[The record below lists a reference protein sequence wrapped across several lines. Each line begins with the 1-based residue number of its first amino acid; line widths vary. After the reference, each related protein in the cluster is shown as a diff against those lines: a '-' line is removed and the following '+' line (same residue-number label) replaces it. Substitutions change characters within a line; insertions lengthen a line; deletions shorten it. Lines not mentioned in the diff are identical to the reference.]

1 MRCRDGSLAHLQRD
15 IRNHTDEITV
25 TGALAVA
32 VDGALHLCRAGVH
45 GNQRIGHAEADVV
58 VGVNADVAGK
68 CRARSSGDGG
78 HFARQRTAVRVTQH
92 HKIRPGL
99 LRRKPCC
106 HRIFG
111 VVLVAVERVLCI
123 VDDFLPLLFK
133 KPNRVSD
140 HRQILLR
147 SGAQHLLHMQQP
159 RLAKEG
165 HHRRFGGDEQL
176 DLRIVLGGDFLAARR
191 AESGNLG
198 VPPLA
203 LGSLFEKLN
212 VLRVAPRPAAFH
224 VMHTKGIQLF
234 GHAQLVRNRETHAFA
249 LRAVT
254 QCCVIYL
261 NEVLHQKRR
270 VAPPR
275 A

>member
-1 MRCRDGSLAHLQRD
+1 MRCGDGSLAHLQRD

-25 TGALAVA
+25 AGALAVA
-32 VDGALHLCRAGVH
+32 VDGALHLRRAGVH

-68 CRARSSGDGG
+68 FLARGGGDGG

-111 VVLVAVERVLCI
+111 VVLVAVERVLCV
-123 VDDFLPLLFK
+123 VDDFLPLLFQE
-133 KPNRVSD
+133 PNRVGD

-147 SGAQHLLHMQQP
+147 SGAQYLFHVQQP
-159 RLAKEG
+159 RLAKESD
-165 HHRRFGGDEQL
+165 HRCLSGDEQV
-176 DLRIVLGGDFLAARR
+176 DLRVVLGGDFLAARR
-191 AESGNLG
+191 TESGNLG
-198 VPPLA
+198 VLPLA
-203 LGSLFEKLN
+203 LGRLFEKLD
-212 VLRVAPRPAAFH
+212 VLRVAPRPTALH
-224 VMHTKGIQLF
+224 VMHTKVVQLF
-234 GHAQLVRNRETHAFA
+234 GYTQLVRNRETHAFA

-254 QCCVIYL
+254 QCRVINL
-261 NEVLHQKRR
+261 NQILHQKRR

-275 A
+275 P